1 MAPDSVRV
9 YPNSSGPGIR
19 LIETIRSFKFF
30 QTSEAVMRGDKRPG
44 AGRKPG
50 SVSAAKTRLQQTAKD
65 VAAHVLLEVEAV
77 AVWKKLIL
85 QQEKPQVVAGVMDLT
100 DRVYGR
106 PSQTFQGNGF
116 IGAGCICRSLARR
129 RACTFLRLRA
139 IALALRAS

>member
-9 YPNSSGPGIR
+9 YPNSSGPGIC

-30 QTSEAVMRGDKRPG
+30 QTSEAVMRGDNRPG

-65 VAAHVLLEVEAV
+65 VAAQVLREVDAV

-85 QQEKPQVVAGVMDLT
+85 QQEKPQVVAGLMEYLT

-106 PSQTFQGNGF
+106 PAQTFQGNGLSEPV
-116 IGAGCICRSLARR
+116 AYADP
-129 RACTFLRLRA
+129 
-139 IALALRAS
+139 